1 MKKIVFRGLLVLLVS
16 LGLASPAWSAD
27 SKELERRIDSLADEL
42 DSMKVDKMS
51 RRIGRV
57 DVQSRTSVFGY
68 GEMHINGQSDGPT
81 RIDNHRYVIGVHS
94 ELASWIH
101 LNAEVDFEHGAQEID
116 FEFGYLDILLNDSAN
131 VRAGVMPLPVGNLN
145 EYHEP
150 ILFWSVERPEFQTK
164 IIPSSW
170 NAGGIGLFGTP
181 TEGIN
186 YRVFVVNSLQSLP
199 GSGDAG
205 DGIGNGGRTGF
216 FRGTDGIRKGRVSLN
231 TAVAADFAVVGRA
244 EFSKLYP
251 GLQLG
256 FSFYNG
262 NTTQGLINED
272 GNTTI
277 LEADMKY
284 RNGWFDMNAAIANID
299 IQDAAAMNTFC
310 ATNAGCT
317 NDIADNIFGWNFQAG
332 VHLFQLMG
340 KSTTQDLIPFVLYEK
355 IRPQDRMPSGTAPKT
370 VTGTSVNFDVVTV
383 GMSYLPVANVAL
395 KADFSVLNFE
405 QTAGTTEKFNL
416 GVAYMY

>member
-1 MKKIVFRGLLVLLVS
+1 MKKTVFKGLLVLLVS

-42 DSMKVDKMS
+42 DNMKVEKMS

-68 GEMHINGQSDGPT
+68 GEMHINGKSDGPT
-81 RIDNHRYVIGVHS
+81 RVDNHRYVIGVHS

-101 LNAEVDFEHGAQEID
+101 LNAEIDFEHAAQEIE

-131 VRAGVMPLPVGNLN
+131 VRAGVLPVPVGALN

-150 ILFWSVERPEFQTK
+150 VLFWTVERPEFQTK
-164 IIPSSW
+164 IIPTSW
-170 NAGGIGLFGTP
+170 SASGAGLFGTP

-186 YRVFVVNSLQSLP
+186 YRIFVVNSLQSLP
-199 GSGDAG
+199 GSGDVG
-205 DGIGNGGRTGF
+205 SGNGGGGRTGF
-216 FRGTDGIRKGRVSLN
+216 FRASDGIRKGRVQAN
-231 TAVAADFAVVGRA
+231 DAVAADFAIVGRV
-244 EFSKLYP
+244 EFNSLYP
-251 GLQLG
+251 GLQVG
-256 FSFYNG
+256 FSFFNG
-262 NTTQGLINED
+262 DTTQGLINED

-310 ATNAGCT
+310 ATNTGCAA
-317 NDIADNIFGWNFQAG
+317 NIADNIFGWNIQAG
-332 VHLFQLMG
+332 VHLLQLMG
-340 KSTTQDLIPFVLYEK
+340 RSTTQDLVPYVLYEK
-355 IRPQDRMPSGTAPKT
+355 IRPQDSTPSGTAT
-370 VTGTSVNFDVVTV
+370 TSTANFDVLTMGV
-383 GMSYLPVANVAL
+383 SYMPVPNVAL
-395 KADFSVLNFE
+395 KADFSTKYFE
-405 QTAGTTEKFNL
+405 QTAGTTETFNL
-416 GVAYMY
+416 GMGYMF